1 MSGIGCGSARISCG
15 RVDGVRCLEEGLDD
29 LFELE
34 RGVGELGFVNP
45 ERVGVVASRR
55 DRRFGISVISTA
67 LRLLVGV
74 VGKGVNCSSKEVS
87 VDMSGL

>member
-1 MSGIGCGSARISCG
+1 MSGTGCGSARISCG
-15 RVDGVRCLEEGLDD
+15 RVDGVRCFGEGLDD
-29 LFELE
+29 FFELE

-45 ERVGVVASRR
+45 KRASVASRR

-74 VGKGVNCSSKEVS
+74 VGKGVNGSSKDVS